1 MSIITLNANRLNAVA
16 KIHRLTGEYK
26 NKTVYIVYRNPYQTQ
41 GHLQTENKGMEVGI
55 PHKWK
60 SRKLEYQHLYYS
72 K

>member
-16 KIHRLTGEYK
+16 KRHRLTCEYK
-26 NKTVYIVYRNPYQTQ
+26 NKTVYIVYKK
-41 GHLQTENKGMEVGI
+41 LISDLTENKGMEVGI

-60 SRKLEYQHLYYS
+60 SRNLEYQYLYYS